1 MGNFLGKIKE
11 GELKI
16 LDAGEFGNNEE
27 LVDCAFDCARFL
39 ESKGFKAEI
48 RFQKEQIQK
57 WDKEQKLEYVTITF
71 GI

>member
-11 GELKI
+11 GEL
-16 LDAGEFGNNEE
+16 
-27 LVDCAFDCARFL
+27 VDCAFDCVRFL
-39 ESKGFKAEI
+39 ESKGFEAEI
-48 RFQKEQIQK
+48 RFKKEQIEK